1 MNHNIFNLK
10 TVIVWILPLMLL
22 FPGCSDDDGF
32 WDGTDYYIASF
43 QIELNS
49 TTYNATISSDSIT
62 IRVPGNVSLNGAAAK
77 VIMSENASIEPDP
90 SDITDWDSNQTFT
103 VTAYN
108 GSSQTY
114 YYSVIQTN
122 VSTSGDI
129 VLTTQEEVEAFAA
142 LGINE
147 LQGGLT
153 IGTSEGQDSISSLAS
168 LTDLKIVT
176 SNLVINPTF
185 SGTSLEGLENLE
197 QIGSLEIGAGTQINK
212 VAFPA
217 LKSIVSDLTITSS
230 KITSLSFPVLE
241 NVDNS
246 ITLNRND
253 SIVQIDFSNLK
264 LVGND
269 FIIMG
274 RSDDN
279 KLSRISLPV
288 LESVQG
294 EIQFYYLYNLGSVS
308 IPQMTTAGSV
318 YIYTNSV
325 LESISIPKLQ
335 EAFKDVKIYNLVLL
349 TSLDI
354 ASLSE
359 VGGDLYLQSLPLVE
373 NVECLNSLISV
384 GGIFTLSYLPLV
396 RDLSP
401 LASFTEAEEVVLGVA
416 TQSFSELKSFKYTE
430 SLTITGNGSDVEII
444 DVSDIEGLTYLRI
457 ESISNLF
464 TLKGPE
470 VFNGTLRIQT
480 SNYNLEG
487 FQEVD
492 NILFYDF
499 STSSEIGDK
508 EVASIKK
515 VNEDFYVDATNM
527 SGIYKFTGLE
537 YVGGTLTIAC
547 QVPVTMPALKEVGE
561 LYSKLYAP
569 EEVILDLPALEK
581 VNGDCNIAT
590 SYTTGLQLTD
600 INLPSLTT
608 VEGLLTIAGYRSY
621 LPNTELTNLDGFSS
635 LTNVGS
641 LAIRYNSVL
650 ADYSGLEK
658 AVPSLSSSTCT
669 IISNAYNPG
678 YESLTAGKWTPED

>member
-1 MNHNIFNLK
+1 MNSNIFNIK
-10 TVIVWILPLMLL
+10 TIIAWILPVIL
-22 FPGCSDDDGF
+22 FVTGCDDDDSF

-62 IRVPGNVSLNGAAAK
+62 IKVPGNVSLNGATATVK
-77 VIMSENASIEPDP
+77 TSENATIDPDP
-90 SDITDWDSNQTFT
+90 SDITDWNNDQTFT

-114 YYSVIQTN
+114 YYSVIQTG
-122 VSTSGDI
+122 VTGSGDI

-142 LGINE
+142 RGISE
-147 LQGGLT
+147 LHGSLT
-153 IGTSEGQDSISSLAS
+153 IGASEGEDSISSLAL
-168 LTDLKIVT
+168 LTDLKIIT
-176 SNLVINPTF
+176 SKLVINPTF
-185 SGTSLEGLENLE
+185 SGTSLKGLENLE
-197 QIGSLEIGAGTQINK
+197 QVGSLKIGAVTKIDE

-246 ITLNRND
+246 VTLERND
-253 SIVQIDFSNLK
+253 SIAQLDFSSLK
-264 LVGND
+264 SVAND

-274 RSDDN
+274 WANDS
-279 KLSRISLPV
+279 KLNSISLPA

-294 EIQFYYLYNLGSVS
+294 ELKFYYLYQLISVS
-308 IPQMTTAGSV
+308 MPEITTAGSV
-318 YIYTNSV
+318 NIYANPV
-325 LESISIPKLQ
+325 LESISLPKLE
-335 EAFKDVKIYNLVLL
+335 EAFKDVKIYSLALL
-349 TSLDI
+349 TSLDLS
-354 ASLSE
+354 SLSE
-359 VGGDLYLQSLPLVE
+359 VGGDLYLQSLPLVGH
-373 NVECLNSLISV
+373 VECLKSLTSV
-384 GGIFTLSYLPLV
+384 GGIFTLNYLPLV
-396 RDLSP
+396 SDLSP
-401 LASFTEAEEVVLGVA
+401 LASFTGAEEVVLGVG
-416 TQSFSELKSFKYTE
+416 TQSFSELKSFKYAE
-430 SLTITGNGSDVEII
+430 SLTITGNGSDVETI
-444 DVSDIEGLTYLRI
+444 DVSNIEGLTYLRI
-457 ESISNLF
+457 ENISSLF

-515 VNEDFYVDATNM
+515 VNEDFYVGATNM
-527 SGIYKFTGLE
+527 SGTYKFTGLE

-547 QVPVTMPALKEVGE
+547 QVPVEMPALKEVGE
-561 LYSKLYAP
+561 LYSKLYAL

-590 SYTTGLQLTD
+590 SYTTGLQLAD

-635 LTNVGS
+635 LTNVEN
-641 LAIRYNSVL
+641 LVIQHNSVL
-650 ADYSGLEK
+650 ADYSGLEH
-658 AVPSLSSSTCT
+658 AISSLSSTTCT
-669 IISNAYNPG
+669 ITGNAYNPG
-678 YESLTAGKWTPED
+678 YESLAAGKWTPED